1 MSHMNFQAKNGN
13 DDFWRN
19 NSNSCSLRSQ
29 CYQMRLFF
37 RYFQIRWIVCYI
49 DYAWRKNVSPTSF
62 SARDNLQTPLRIQW
76 NLICFIHNYESVVE
90 CVFCQASLR
99 AMSKE
104 CSKRRDERKM
114 QRAYYLVNKYAM
126 SLSVSSVF
134 AIVTQKAKVLA
145 KSDIRKFSEQ
155 SELDFIFLKKRC
167 LRGLKM

>member
-1 MSHMNFQAKNGN
+1 
-13 DDFWRN
+13 
-19 NSNSCSLRSQ
+19 
-29 CYQMRLFF
+29 
-37 RYFQIRWIVCYI
+37 
-49 DYAWRKNVSPTSF
+49 
-62 SARDNLQTPLRIQW
+62 
-76 NLICFIHNYESVVE
+76 
-90 CVFCQASLR
+90 
-99 AMSKE
+99 MSKE